1 MLLGHLCFF
10 FGKMSIQVFCPIFKS
25 SFVGVLILNYMNY
38 LSILDIILSLIISLA
53 SILYFSVD
61 CLILSMNSFAVQK
74 LLSLSGSHLFNFVFL
89 FLFGGID
96 HLIPFPSPS
105 PGMSHFSKEVLN
117 PFSTEWYLETKI
129 WARCSF
135 CPLRKLS

>member
-1 MLLGHLCFF
+1 MKRVASPGSMIELFF
-10 FGKMSIQVFCPIFKS
+10 Y
-25 SFVGVLILNYMNY
+25 LILSHINFFY
-38 LSILDIILSLIISLA
+38 ILKINPLLVIPFANI
-53 SILYFSVD
+53 FSHGVD
-61 CLILSMNSFAVQK
+61 CLFILLMVSFAVHK

-105 PGMSHFSKEVLN
+105 LGMSHFSKEVLN

-135 CPLRKLS
+135 CPLRNLS